1 MSRWCELS
9 WSNNWLIGRNV
20 MSGPVN
26 TRAMMK
32 INFTSSLEQRQK
44 SRFGELQM
52 TRTKR
57 RPSSW
62 RLLSAEKKNPLSL
75 YLSNCFFICKKQTT
89 LFLPLIYLSNR
100 QQFSRHLTPHHT
112 CFSACLKAT
121 NEFTRT
127 KNPLNQPL
135 QIQTWRSPAL
145 VMFFLGSLAGS
156 LVYRVPTILPKN
168 RMFSDPSLHY
178 LVQYP
183 RTKTRAIA
191 KLKRRPGK
199 VPLGYILFRSW
210 MSDVHQR
217 SNDWKPCFSFQ
228 SSRQK
233 DVGRFLLN
241 AFSFVHQRAGGLIQ
255 LFFSLLMSILIRH
268 KDSVIWVD
276 FSVLVTNFSQFSG
289 GAHLVTG

>member
-26 TRAMMK
+26 TRGMMK

-145 VMFFLGSLAGS
+145 VMFFFGSLAGS

-199 VPLGYILFRSW
+199 VPLGYTLFRSW
-210 MSDVHQR
+210 MTDVHQ
-217 SNDWKPCFSFQ
+217 W
-228 SSRQK
+228 
-233 DVGRFLLN
+233 LEAL
-241 AFSFVHQRAGGLIQ
+241 
-255 LFFSLLMSILIRH
+255 LFFPVFTPKRRW
-268 KDSVIWVD
+268 SVSPECIFVCPSESWW
-276 FSVLVTNFSQFSG
+276 TNSTFF
-289 GAHLVTG
+289 